1 MIARQLSSLLI
12 LLKLSPSILAFEIAL
27 LSNNFLKTLKIH
39 RLRHLLL
46 ELIVIVI
53 IPFRFRVISFQ
64 LNMTL

>member
-27 LSNNFLKTLKIH
+27 LSNNILKTLKIH

-53 IPFRFRVISFQ
+53 IPLRFRVISFQ